1 MKVERLIENECLEPF
16 KKGHSFSISLYIDLL
31 YTSLKSSKLDK
42 RLGSPTEITSSTL
55 QTLKYTL
62 ECRNLVVIC
71 RNLAYIIGGSKGNE
85 VFQTL
90 IVLTIYATLG
100 RYMFV
105 QTHLRKIQI
114 GQYAVD
120 LV

>member
-1 MKVERLIENECLEPF
+1 MSYRNRV
-16 KKGHSFSISLYIDLL
+16 
-31 YTSLKSSKLDK
+31 SLKSSKLDK

-55 QTLKYTL
+55 QTLKHTF

-71 RNLAYIIGGSKGNE
+71 RNLPYIIGGNKGNK

-90 IVLTIYATLG
+90 IVLLTILKPVLIGYKHIYATLG
-100 RYMFV
+100 RYIFV

-120 LV
+120 PV

>member
-1 MKVERLIENECLEPF
+1 M
-16 KKGHSFSISLYIDLL
+16 
-31 YTSLKSSKLDK
+31 KSSKLDK